1 MKYLDLGRNTQFKA
15 KSLEISRYAKLD
27 ASIFEN
33 LHLCSLKETSLF
45 SILSAACQTTQGARL
60 LRKWITQ
67 VEIFK
72 DLKYRG
78 GGYNTGLLG
87 LYNTG
92 QLGLYNT
99 RDLKIWVW
107 RKDRYNTR
115 DLKILNI
122 LTDWC

>member
-1 MKYLDLGRNTQFKA
+1 MVKFIFIGCAPSEDAQLKCVGAAVKYLDLGRNTQFKA

-67 VEIFK
+67 VEILKVRKLALSFK
-72 DLKYRG
+72 
-78 GGYNTGLLG
+78 
-87 LYNTG
+87 
-92 QLGLYNT
+92 
-99 RDLKIWVW
+99 KI
-107 RKDRYNTR
+107 
-115 DLKILNI
+115 I
-122 LTDWC
+122 